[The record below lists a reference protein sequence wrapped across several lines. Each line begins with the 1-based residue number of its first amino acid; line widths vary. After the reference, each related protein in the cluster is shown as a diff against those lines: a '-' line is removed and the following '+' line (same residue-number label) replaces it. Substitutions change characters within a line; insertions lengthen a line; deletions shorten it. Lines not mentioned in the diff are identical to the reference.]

1 MKRKN
6 PPTGSVR
13 AALRRPAFRRLLGG
27 LAVSQ
32 TGDWLYGV
40 ALVAMVYQRTRSA
53 LWASV
58 TAAALI
64 APMAALGPLGGV
76 LAQRVDRRRL
86 MIACDVIRLVLMLT
100 LAIVAEARLPV
111 LLAPVIAAIAT
122 AAGAPYPPSA
132 SASIDHLVPDAE
144 LRSAN
149 AARSAVTA
157 LAVITG
163 AALGG
168 VLLLAGSP
176 ALAFVVDAGTFG
188 LSALAVLAIGAGP
201 AFYSGKIGAL
211 ASTDRTRVRYIAGL
225 AGGD

>member
-1 MKRKN
+1 VKRKN

-13 AALRRPAFRRLLGG
+13 AALRRPAFRWLLGG

-32 TGDWLYGV
+32 IGDWLYSV
-40 ALVAMVYQRTRSA
+40 ALVAMVYEHTRSA
-53 LWASV
+53 FWASV
-58 TAAALI
+58 TTAALI

-76 LAQRVDRRRL
+76 LAERFDRRRL
-86 MIACDVIRLVLMLT
+86 MVACDVIRLVLMLT

-111 LLAPVIAAIAT
+111 LLAPVIAAMAT

-132 SASIDHLVPDAE
+132 SASTDHLVPDAE

-149 AARSAVTA
+149 AARSAVTT
-157 LAVITG
+157 LGVIAG
-163 AALGG
+163 AALGA

-176 ALAFVVDAGTFG
+176 ALAFVVNAGTFG

-201 AFYSGKIGAL
+201 AFYSGKIGAP
-211 ASTDRTRVRYIAGL
+211 AATDRTRVRYIPGL
-225 AGGD
+225 AGRD